1 MAKSNA
7 LKRLERILAD
17 EEYGPKLARLNRK
30 DETYVLDLID
40 RNKGLEARKEI
51 VRLDEQR
58 RAQQRTRRTSKPT
71 RTIDIDELRRKA
83 TQAMYRK
90 VNGKPS
96 TIRRSVS
103 HMSTDELNF
112 AINADHEAIRAKAG
126 DVSNIRDYDDE
137 DVPWNVWWYG

>member
-51 VRLDEQR
+51 VRLDEAR
-58 RAQQRTRRTSKPT
+58 RASRRTP
-71 RTIDIDELRRKA
+71 RARVIDIDELRRKA